1 MEMFRLARCAVRR
14 NKLVTHA
21 SPSGLTTRRDWGTT
35 VALFT
40 DEYKVSLLC
49 LEAAISTGTVGEL
62 ILLVL
67 LSAGPLAGV
76 APAVT
81 RQMMA
86 RYN

>member
-1 MEMFRLARCAVRR
+1 MRR
-14 NKLVTHA
+14 NKLVIYA
-21 SPSGLTTRRDWGTT
+21 SLSGLTTRRDWGTT
-35 VALFT
+35 VALFM
-40 DEYKVSLLC
+40 DEYKVSWLC
-49 LEAAISTGTVGEL
+49 PEVAVSTGTVGEL

-81 RQMMA
+81 RPIMA